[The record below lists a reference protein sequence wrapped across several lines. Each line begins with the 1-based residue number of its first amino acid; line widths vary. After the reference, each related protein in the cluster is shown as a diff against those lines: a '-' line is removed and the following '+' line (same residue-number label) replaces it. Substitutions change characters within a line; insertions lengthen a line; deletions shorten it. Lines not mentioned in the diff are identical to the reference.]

1 MSLYKLSD
9 DILLEIVE
17 WVNTNGYIPD
27 YSSVTERGT
36 KFLASL
42 VLCSRRLN
50 SIATPVLYRTF
61 VQTKYGALP
70 AFLCTILEKPQL
82 GALVKDIVVSEI
94 DEEESMEMGGF
105 SRQEIERLGLRAD
118 VLDHFESEKSSWI
131 DDLEAGKWQAV
142 AALLILLL
150 PGLEE
155 IVIASYLG
163 PDLVGNG
170 YINTALAYAAH
181 KQLTPH
187 SQHALRNLKTVSM
200 AYYDTESGMSMEAIL
215 PFCALPSVTAARIHM
230 ASDDEFTPSSQRYQ
244 TKDLQINS
252 SNIASGALINII
264 RCFPDLKKL
273 FYENGGAIVGCE
285 DFLPHYLGRAI
296 EHLKG
301 CLEELTVLDQG
312 GYMGNDGEQEAIGSL
327 AGFQKL
333 RRVAMDYDCLL
344 KADSQINDENEDED
358 EGDGDGKPRLVY
370 VLPPSLEVLAVA
382 KCEPDILDQIRELLE
397 QQQHG
402 ERSNFPLLEKV
413 IIGFVDKPNV
423 SPERTSELRR
433 VEEELVADGKEMGI
447 EVVIVHPKFQIGGRN
462 TDFEAAFHFDGVW
475 SP

>member
-9 DILLEIVE
+9 DILLEIAE

-70 AFLCTILEKPQL
+70 AFLRTILEKPQL

-94 DEEESMEMGGF
+94 DEEESMEMGGL
-105 SRQEIERLGLRAD
+105 SRQEIERLGLGAD
-118 VLDHFESEKSSWI
+118 VLGNFEREKSNWI
-131 DDLEAGKWQAV
+131 DDIEAGKWQAV

-155 IVIASYLG
+155 IVIASYHG
-163 PDLVGNG
+163 PDLVRNG

-181 KQLTPH
+181 QQLTPH
-187 SQHALRNLKTVSM
+187 SQQALRNLKTVSM
-200 AYYDTESGMSMEAIL
+200 AYCDTESGMSMEAIL

-252 SNIASGALINII
+252 SNIASGALINIL

-273 FYENGGAIVGCE
+273 FYENGGSIVGCE
-285 DFLPHYLGRAI
+285 DFLPQYLGRAI

-312 GYMGNDGEQEAIGSL
+312 GYMGNDEEQEAIGSL

-358 EGDGDGKPRLVY
+358 EGDGDGKPRLVK
-370 VLPPSLEVLAVA
+370 VLPPSLEFLAVA
-382 KCEPDILDQIRELLE
+382 RCEPDILDQIRELLE
-397 QQQHG
+397 QQQYG

-413 IIGFVDKPNV
+413 IV
-423 SPERTSELRR
+423 
-433 VEEELVADGKEMGI
+433 ELVLAY
-447 EVVIVHPKFQIGGRN
+447 
-462 TDFEAAFHFDGVW
+462 
-475 SP
+475 

>member
-9 DILLEIVE
+9 DILLEIAE

-70 AFLCTILEKPQL
+70 AFLRTILEKPQL

-94 DEEESMEMGGF
+94 DEEESMEMGGL

-118 VLDHFESEKSSWI
+118 VLDHFESEMSNWI

-155 IVIASYLG
+155 IVIASYHG
-163 PDLVGNG
+163 PDLVRNG

-181 KQLTPH
+181 QQLTPH
-187 SQHALRNLKTVSM
+187 SQQALKNLKTVSM
-200 AYYDTESGMSMEAIL
+200 AYCDTESGMSMEAIL

-252 SNIASGALINII
+252 SNIASGALINIL

-273 FYENGGAIVGCE
+273 FYENGGSIVGCE
-285 DFLPHYLGRAI
+285 DFLPQYLGRAI

-312 GYMGNDGEQEAIGSL
+312 GYMGNDEEQEAIGSL

-358 EGDGDGKPRLVY
+358 EGDGDGKPRLVN
-370 VLPPSLEVLAVA
+370 VLPPSLEFLAVA
-382 KCEPDILDQIRELLE
+382 RCEPDILDQIRELLE
-397 QQQHG
+397 QQKHG

-423 SPERTSELRR
+423 SPERISELRR

-462 TDFEAAFHFDGVW
+462 ADFEAAFHFDGVW